1 MNFVTGDEL
10 PRSPGEHQQHRE
22 LLRPELYSDAAIP
35 QFAIGSIKLKWAE
48 ANYA

>member
-1 MNFVTGDEL
+1 MNFVPRDEL
-10 PRSPGEHQQHRE
+10 PRSLGEHQQHRE

-35 QFAIGSIKLKWAE
+35 QFAVGSVKLKRAE